1 MFKNYIK
8 TALRNIRRNKLY
20 SVLNI
25 AGLALGVT
33 CSLLILLYV
42 QDELSYDKFHTK
54 SDRIFRICTVIDLKD
69 RHMNF
74 ASTAHVQGPMF
85 KDEFP
90 EIEDFVRFNYYGSR
104 RVIKYKDRSFTEEK
118 FIWVDNSI
126 FNIFSFKLLKGD
138 PEGALVEPNTV
149 VITEEMAKKYFGQE
163 DPLGKNLSVHN
174 DTLYMV
180 TGVMENVPMN
190 SHFRPD
196 FFASFSTLE
205 LTPTGNAA
213 EDLMSNIDYITFVL
227 LREGIDYKKLEGKFV
242 GFVERILRPLLE
254 AYEGEARYE
263 LDPLPSIYLRS
274 ERQGELERTGDI
286 AYIYLFSGIGLFILL
301 LACLN
306 FMNLST
312 ARSANRAKEVGL
324 RKVVGAQRQQL
335 IKQFI
340 GESMILTI
348 IAFIIALVFVALSMP
363 VFNSISGKVLTMEYF
378 TKLQFVGGFIS
389 LFVLVSLIG
398 GSYPAFFLSA
408 FRPVEVL
415 QGRLKRGAKS
425 SVLRV
430 TLVSLQFTVSIVL
443 IIGTFM
449 VDKQLNFVRNR
460 KLGYN
465 KDHVIALRIR
475 NEDTQ
480 KKYEAIKT
488 ELLRHPNI
496 LSVTASSS
504 LPLGRNSFSAH
515 HAVGKPES
523 ELTMLFSQIVD
534 EDFIETYNIEVVKGR
549 NFSKDF
555 PTDRQEAVIIN
566 EAAVRKLGWHEN
578 PLGQQIEIF
587 MSLEEKKRFKVV
599 GVVKDYHFESL
610 HKEIEP
616 LILYNSN
623 PHGGNYYRISMRT
636 TPERIQE
643 TVAFVKSKWQEFD
656 SQYPI
661 EYVFLDEQYDELYRT
676 EERLGQLFGYFTTLA
691 IIIGCLGLFGL
702 SAFNAEQRTKE
713 IGIRKVLGASIPGV
727 ILLLVKEFT
736 KWVLLAIV
744 IAWPLGY
751 FIMNNWL
758 QNFAYRTSLEFGTFL
773 LAAALALVISIITVI
788 YQAMRAAIA
797 NPIDSLRYE

>member
-1 MFKNYIK
+1 MLKNYIK

-25 AGLALGVT
+25 AGLAIGVT
-33 CSLLILLYV
+33 CCLLILLYV
-42 QDELSYDKFHTK
+42 QDELSYDRFHDK
-54 SDRIFRICTVIDLKD
+54 ADRIFRVNTIIDLKD

-90 EIEDFVRFNYYGSR
+90 EIENYVRFNYYGSR
-104 RVIKYKDRSFTEEK
+104 RVIQYEDRSFTEEK

-126 FNIFSFKLLKGD
+126 FEVFSFKLLKGN
-138 PEGALVEPNTV
+138 PEDALVEPNTV
-149 VITEEMAKKYFGQE
+149 VITEEMAEKYFGKE
-163 DPLGKNLSVHN
+163 DPIGKNLRIHN
-174 DTLYMV
+174 ETLYMV

-205 LTPTGNAA
+205 LEPTGNPA
-213 EDLMSNIDYITFVL
+213 EDLMSNIDYLTFVL
-227 LREGIDYKKLEGKFV
+227 LREGTDYKQLEGKFE
-242 GFVERILRPLLE
+242 GFVERHLGPLLE
-254 AYEGEARYE
+254 AFEGKASYE
-263 LDPLPSIYLRS
+263 LDPLPRIYLHS

-324 RKVVGAQRQQL
+324 RKVVGAQRRQL
-335 IKQFI
+335 IRQFI

-348 IAFIIALVFVALSMP
+348 IAFFIALLFVAISMP

-378 TKLQFVGGFIS
+378 IKLQFVGGFIG
-389 LFVLVSLIG
+389 LFILVSLIG

-443 IIGTFM
+443 IIGTLL

-460 KLGYN
+460 KLGYD

-475 NEDTQ
+475 NEETQ
-480 KKYEAIKT
+480 KKYEAIKN
-488 ELLRHPNI
+488 ELLRHSNI

-515 HAVGKPES
+515 HAIGKPES

-534 EDFIETYNIEVVKGR
+534 EDFIDTYNIEIVKGR

-555 PTDRQEAVIIN
+555 PTDSQEAVIIN
-566 EAAVRKLGWHEN
+566 EAAVRKLGWHDN
-578 PLGQQIEIF
+578 PLGQQIEVF
-587 MSLEEKKRFKVV
+587 MSLEKRKKFKVV

-610 HKEIEP
+610 HKKIEP

-643 TVAFVKSKWQEFD
+643 TVAFIKSKWNEFD

-702 SAFNAEQRTKE
+702 SAFSAEQRTKE
-713 IGIRKVLGASIPGV
+713 IGIRKVLGATIPGV
-727 ILLLVKEFT
+727 IVLLVKEFT

-751 FIMNNWL
+751 FMMNKWL
-758 QNFAYRTSLEFGTFL
+758 QNFAYRTNLEFGTFL
-773 LAAALALVISIITVI
+773 LAAVLALIISIITVI
-788 YQAMRAAIA
+788 YQASKAALA